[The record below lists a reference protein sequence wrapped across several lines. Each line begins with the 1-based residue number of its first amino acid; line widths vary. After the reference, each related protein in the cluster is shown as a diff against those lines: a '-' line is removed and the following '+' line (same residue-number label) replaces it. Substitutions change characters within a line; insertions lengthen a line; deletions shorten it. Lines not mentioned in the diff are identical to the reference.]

1 MAKNKIEG
9 TEEETPKTRKDI
21 RQERRQM
28 RAINAGRQ
36 EMGGEKLYTKKEI
49 RDVNKPF
56 EPKPSDVLTGTKQ
69 GVGNSSTTY
78 NDPNAPSEKEYVYKA
93 YNPGGYSS
101 KVKPMTYKEFKAAK
115 DDELKKYEEKGYYS
129 NKFLNNKNYDD
140 YLKAIQD
147 EKTIPSSETEQENIT
162 KEQFVALNA
171 DDPNTGDAV
180 KKVLVNNIVSDNNTS
195 LQEKQQLIDAA
206 NVAKTEVNKTDQ
218 QISDQT
224 NQEVKNTTTPISTTD
239 PNAPALGGSGAS
251 VVEVMDKAPA
261 GPEWTSVVPTGQ
273 QYQAPSREEIYEQ
286 ARQAKVKAPSL
297 VVEKLGLQ
305 DYYPEAGRNI
315 AVGTFTGSRIGSQT
329 IYSGAGGLLPLGL
342 YDARKRAIATE
353 IKKKEA
359 IMDQLKEMPDIA
371 KQFKPY
377 YSEKYMDFLSP
388 WMDAFKDKP
397 EELMRNTDF
406 LKGVRQYQAI
416 GENFLKVDADLK
428 EFEALINPG
437 DSGAEKG
444 GYGAYATP
452 AMLEILHKF
461 KAGMLPGKIEEYF
474 DGSKNISDLTK
485 TVQAIP
491 NGYRIIGD
499 QMKVLLANDQVEK
512 VIKPKEGEEV
522 DWTKAKQEI
531 DGIAQQ
537 VKDGSSDYE
546 SYLTVVKKYYD
557 IDTRSLAEQFVKGNS
572 LNALTDKEE
581 EEYINSLTLFADAQ
595 IPEASM
601 IAKVDRQNNDNAS
614 RYAADVAARTAAS
627 RLAFD
632 KEQATFDRENS
643 QVLKDVQSL
652 LSGDKTSET
661 VQHKGVETTGN
672 GLNYNYN
679 VIMDGT
685 NVTKKYTGAQII
697 AFQKQ
702 GRTFTGDDG
711 QSFNVPETVTLQPY
725 ETKYMKSGNRVI
737 GRTRI
742 NAYTTGGTD
751 EAPTSK
757 RVNAII
763 ELPDREYTNPDG
775 SFNKANITMSDQYN
789 YSKGAGTAA
798 QGTEGGVTGTS
809 TTTYRR
815 NP

>member
-78 NDPNAPSEKEYVYKA
+78 NDPNAPSEKEYEYKA

-101 KVKPMTYKEFKAAK
+101 KAKPMSKE
-115 DDELKKYEEKGYYS
+115 EYEEKRKTKTLGYAKYYQD
-129 NKFLNNKNYDD
+129 YDD
-140 YLKAIQD
+140 YLKSIQ
-147 EKTIPSSETEQENIT
+147 EQKTIPSSETEKENIT

-180 KKVLVNNIVSDNNTS
+180 KKVLVNNIVSDNTTS
-195 LQEKQQLIDAA
+195 LQEKQKLIDAT

-218 QISDQT
+218 QINDQAK
-224 NQEVKNTTTPISTTD
+224 QEVTNTTTPISTTD

-286 ARQAKVKAPSL
+286 ARQAKSKAPSL

-377 YSEKYMDFLSP
+377 FSEKYMDFLSP

-437 DSGAEKG
+437 DKGAEKG

-485 TVQAIP
+485 TIQAIP
-491 NGYRIIGD
+491 NGYKIIGD
-499 QMKVLLANDQVEK
+499 QMKVLLANDQVER

-531 DGIAQQ
+531 DDIAQQ

-632 KEQATFDRENS
+632 KEQAKFDRENS
-643 QVLKDVQSL
+643 QTLKDVQGL
-652 LSGDKTSET
+652 LSSDKTTSR
-661 VQHKGVETTGN
+661 VQHKGVETSGN
-672 GLNYNYN
+672 GLEYNYH

-685 NVTKKYTGAQII
+685 NATKRYTGAQII
-697 AFQKQ
+697 ALQKQ
-702 GRTFTGDDG
+702 GRTFTGNDG
-711 QSFNVPETVTLQPY
+711 KAFNVPESVTIQPY
-725 ETKYMKSGNRVI
+725 ETIYTKSGNRVI

-742 NAYTTGGTD
+742 NAYTAGGTEED
-751 EAPTSK
+751 PTSTM
-757 RVNAII
+757 VNSII
-763 ELPDREYTNPDG
+763 ELPDQEYTNADG
-775 SFNKANITMSDQYN
+775 SSKTDAMTRSDVYN
-789 YSKGAGTAA
+789 YNKSPERAA
-798 QGTEGGVTGTS
+798 MGTEGGKTS
-809 TTTYRR
+809 TTNVSYKRGL
-815 NP
+815 